1 MPDIPG
7 DPFDDEGIEDFGRR
21 LREGSTT
28 AEATTLAFLERIAA
42 LDPKIGAYQYIAAD
56 EALESARAI
65 DALLQTGDDL
75 GPLMGV
81 PVAVKDLFAVEGMPT
96 TAGTRLDV
104 ADLIGAEGSFVK
116 ALKKAGCVILGKT
129 KTVEFAFGINGVSE
143 PRGTPWNPWD
153 SDTKRLT
160 GGSSSGSAA
169 AVAAGMCGFA
179 IGSDTGGSVR
189 VPAAMCGVSGLK
201 TTWGLWPTDG
211 VFPLARHLDTI
222 GPLTRSAA
230 DAEIVFCTLSG
241 QPKAAVSTVK
251 GLKFGLPDYFY
262 RNMAPEVETAMT
274 EACRALENA
283 GVVLSA
289 VEIPEAAERETYFP
303 AVLPACLV
311 SVLGRERYEQG
322 RKLMDS
328 VVSARSARG
337 LDEPGWRLLQ
347 LEHRRA
353 EVQRIADE
361 KLRPF
366 DAWISPSTA
375 VTAAR
380 VSDLSDV
387 AAALETTM
395 LMSQNSQPGNILGLC
410 AAVLPMPRS
419 KDRLP
424 VGLQVMCRAGED
436 AKAVAIARAIE
447 GVIGRAASPDLS
459 GFVSL

>member
-1 MPDIPG
+1 M
-7 DPFDDEGIEDFGRR
+7 
-21 LREGSTT
+21 
-28 AEATTLAFLERIAA
+28 
-42 LDPKIGAYQYIAAD
+42 
-56 EALESARAI
+56 
-65 DALLQTGDDL
+65 
-75 GPLMGV
+75 
-81 PVAVKDLFAVEGMPT
+81 
-96 TAGTRLDV
+96 
-104 ADLIGAEGSFVK
+104 
-116 ALKKAGCVILGKT
+116 
-129 KTVEFAFGINGVSE
+129 
-143 PRGTPWNPWD
+143 
-153 SDTKRLT
+153 
-160 GGSSSGSAA
+160 
-169 AVAAGMCGFA
+169 
-179 IGSDTGGSVR
+179 
-189 VPAAMCGVSGLK
+189 
-201 TTWGLWPTDG
+201 
-211 VFPLARHLDTI
+211 DTI